1 GMGGRPHPRQHVVRC
16 ARAAADPR
24 RRRRTEARMKPRTHP
39 YQSLPDSA
47 FWRQSVA
54 ETQASDVDPVVA
66 TPFTLSRDD
75 RVAAAGSC
83 FAQHIGRYLSNAG
96 LRYLVTEEAH
106 PLADPATAHEF
117 GYGVYTARFGNLY
130 TARQLRQL

>member
-1 GMGGRPHPRQHVVRC
+1 
-16 ARAAADPR
+16 
-24 RRRRTEARMKPRTHP
+24 MKERTHP

-54 ETQASDVDPVVA
+54 ETQAADVAPVVT
-66 TPFTLSRDD
+66 TPFVLSREDH
-75 RVAAAGSC
+75 VAAAGSC
-83 FAQHIGRYLSNAG
+83 FAQHIGRYLASAG

-106 PLADPATAHEF
+106 PLADPEIAREF

-130 TARQLRQL
+130 TARQLRQ